1 MLNMSDIEK
10 LSKNIDPNNPFT
22 SLILTLYNIASGAK
36 EGVFPDITGHTIT
49 KEERE
54 YQTKKLSAW
63 LAYHS
68 LIDFLSTDKY
78 PGDEVSDILKSLWKA
93 KDEVLPNLQ
102 EQINKIVEDL
112 TKRNLCLPWMKLSE

>member
-1 MLNMSDIEK
+1 MLNMIDIEK

-36 EGVFPDITGHTIT
+36 ESVFPDITGRTIT

-63 LAYHS
+63 LAYHN

-78 PGDEVSDILKSLWKA
+78 PGNEVSEILKNLWNA
-93 KDEVLPNLQ
+93 KNEILPNLK